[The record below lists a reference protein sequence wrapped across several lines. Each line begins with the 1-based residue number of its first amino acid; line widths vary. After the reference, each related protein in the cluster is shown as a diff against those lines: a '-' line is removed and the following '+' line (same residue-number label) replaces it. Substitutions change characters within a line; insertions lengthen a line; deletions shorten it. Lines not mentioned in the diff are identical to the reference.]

1 MGDSIHSG
9 LSILLLTEV
18 VLRGTKIWQENK
30 CIAVCGWESI
40 QCSQSTVEA
49 GIKKSWTT
57 NENTKKTVIASCVSH
72 NICVVQGD
80 IYDNDD
86 DEAEFE
92 DDDDGAYNFLQVR
105 RLRQLSEFL
114 KFICIN

>member
-1 MGDSIHSG
+1 M
-9 LSILLLTEV
+9 
-18 VLRGTKIWQENK
+18 
-30 CIAVCGWESI
+30 
-40 QCSQSTVEA
+40 
-49 GIKKSWTT
+49 
-57 NENTKKTVIASCVSH
+57 
-72 NICVVQGD
+72 QGD

>member
-1 MGDSIHSG
+1 M
-9 LSILLLTEV
+9 
-18 VLRGTKIWQENK
+18 KK
-30 CIAVCGWESI
+30 
-40 QCSQSTVEA
+40 VEQR
-49 GIKKSWTT
+49 TRT
-57 NENTKKTVIASCVSH
+57 LNKTVISSCVSH
-72 NICVVQGD
+72 NICVEQGD

-92 DDDDGAYNFLQVR
+92 DHDDGAYNFLQVR